1 MRPLGGIDSDRVA
14 RGEGFVES
22 FIETVFGRLGGRRR
36 VWLQLGHVLL
46 RKECRIVR
54 IAQTRRRVPRLF
66 CGPMRRTKPQNVTKM
81 LEIWAL

>member
-22 FIETVFGRLGGRRR
+22 LIETVFGRLGGRRR
-36 VWLQLGHVLL
+36 VWLRLGHV
-46 RKECRIVR
+46 V
-54 IAQTRRRVPRLF
+54 RVPRLF